1 MNYAIV
7 PINIKQVDNDLF
19 IRCVLVEFKNKEGNF
34 YKGTRFL
41 DCSPYFKDPSK
52 ALQYKFEDDG
62 YTLIRDSHGNSDD
75 LRMIKRKYH
84 TCSASLVDERLLGT
98 TFEAESDQEAIEFFT
113 LSVYYDCDSE
123 PMEVGKHE

>member
-75 LRMIKRKYH
+75 LRMIKREYH
-84 TCSASLVDERLLGT
+84 TCANGSLVDERLLGV
-98 TFEAESDQEAIEFFT
+98 TFEANNDEEALDFFR

-123 PMEVGKHE
+123 PIEVA